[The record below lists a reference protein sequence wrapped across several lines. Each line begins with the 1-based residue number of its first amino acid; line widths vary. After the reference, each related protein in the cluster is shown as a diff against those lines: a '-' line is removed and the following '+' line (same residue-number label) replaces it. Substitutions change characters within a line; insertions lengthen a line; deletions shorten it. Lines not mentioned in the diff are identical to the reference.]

1 MFKGDDVGAVIN
13 VLIKIASFEEVS
25 GLKLAINCEEGNI
38 NELVTRTGM
47 KRVQKLKH
55 LGFWINEDGEVTE
68 EDNIA
73 SILEH
78 MEALV
83 KRYATS
89 GPTPI
94 G

>member
-1 MFKGDDVGAVIN
+1 
-13 VLIKIASFEEVS
+13 
-25 GLKLAINCEEGNI
+25 
-38 NELVTRTGM
+38 M
-47 KRVQKLKH
+47 KRVQKVKY
-55 LGFWINEDGEVTE
+55 LGVWINEDEEVTE

-83 KRYATS
+83 KKYATS

>member
-1 MFKGDDVGAVIN
+1 M
-13 VLIKIASFEEVS
+13 
-25 GLKLAINCEEGNI
+25 
-38 NELVTRTGM
+38 
-47 KRVQKLKH
+47 KH
-55 LGFWINEDGEVTE
+55 LGVWINEDGEVTE

-89 GPTPI
+89 GSTLYMPSNFWVLGMYIGYRTP
-94 G
+94 